1 MKNPVRLFLLSALMT
16 LAFVSCGTMNTAST
30 NYSTSTS
37 SGYELGSTKRLSG
50 KVFQTIN
57 QRQALVKIN
66 TQSYETILVLLVLPE
81 NSKEYLFDD
90 LAVEGQY
97 VFIGTY
103 KYTTN
108 SGMQKT
114 VPVYVEKKNYVPGM
128 EWDDLFK
135 RIKTP

>member
-1 MKNPVRLFLLSALMT
+1 MKNPVRLFLLSAFMA

-37 SGYELGSTKRLSG
+37 SGYELGSTRRLSG
-50 KVFQTIN
+50 KVIQTIS
-57 QRQALVKIN
+57 RHQALVWIN
-66 TQSYETILVLLVLPE
+66 TQSYEATLVFLVLPDD
-81 NSKEYLFDD
+81 SKEYLFDD
-90 LAVEGQY
+90 LGINGYY

-103 KYTTN
+103 RYTTN
-108 SGMQKT
+108 ADTQKT
-114 VPVYVEKKNYVPGM
+114 VPVYVEKKNYVSGM

>member
-1 MKNPVRLFLLSALMT
+1 M
-16 LAFVSCGTMNTAST
+16 
-30 NYSTSTS
+30 
-37 SGYELGSTKRLSG
+37 GSTKRLSG